1 MKINF
6 AAYLILISSILLV
19 TSCSIEKR
27 VHRDGFHVAWK
38 KNLKSKDSKVKDITF
53 DGISKQAQKEGFK
66 NLDVKLGQSM
76 LEASPGHTEQGE
88 EDFSKSAISV
98 KRTNKKTR
106 KVVINDLREEPS
118 TDKALNQLDSKK
130 SSSPKEKRSSAA
142 DGGGKSQVIA
152 LILVIFVGILGVHRF
167 YLGYTGIGVLMILTL
182 GCCGILALIDLIRIA
197 TGDLKPKNGDYS
209 EKL

>member
-1 MKINF
+1 M
-6 AAYLILISSILLV
+6 
-19 TSCSIEKR
+19 
-27 VHRDGFHVAWK
+27 
-38 KNLKSKDSKVKDITF
+38 
-53 DGISKQAQKEGFK
+53 
-66 NLDVKLGQSM
+66 
-76 LEASPGHTEQGE
+76 
-88 EDFSKSAISV
+88 
-98 KRTNKKTR
+98 
-106 KVVINDLREEPS
+106 INDLREEPS